1 MQYRLLTREN
11 DVAIPQI
18 RSVYK
23 NPSIA
28 QYISIDETNYWKY
41 VTSTE
46 NVWFYKVL
54 ADARLVCTIHLELLD
69 HILYMDIVVFP
80 EHQKRGIATNVL
92 KDIQNGTFGI
102 DFDQIHV
109 AIDKKNKASIKL
121 FENAGFVCVAKEEE
135 LLKYV
140 YAKAPL

>member
-1 MQYRLLTREN
+1 MQYHLLTREN
-11 DVAIPQI
+11 DASIPQI

-28 QYISIDETNYWKY
+28 QYISIDEANYWKY

-54 ADARLVCTIHLELLD
+54 ADDRLVCTVHLELLD

-80 EHQKRGIATNVL
+80 KYQKRGIAANVL
-92 KDIQNGTFGI
+92 KDIQNGTFDI

-109 AIDKKNKASIKL
+109 AIDEKNTPSIKL
-121 FENAGFVCVAKEEE
+121 FENAGFVCVAKKEE
-135 LLKYV
+135 LLEYV
-140 YAKAPL
+140 YANASQ